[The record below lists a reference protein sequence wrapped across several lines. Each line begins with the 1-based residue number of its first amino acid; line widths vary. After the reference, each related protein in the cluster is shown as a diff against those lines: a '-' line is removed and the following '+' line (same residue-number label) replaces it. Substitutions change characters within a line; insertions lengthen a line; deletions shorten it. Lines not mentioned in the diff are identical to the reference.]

1 MVAPLD
7 TSSFQSFWPS
17 SQPQAARSACV
28 AQGIRPGR
36 HTVPQYLGPQGS
48 SADKLTNLVGH
59 IDRLG
64 LLVRQVDFQELKLF
78 VPQLIHHPRY
88 PLAIAYPC
96 PLAKDEG
103 VLPGSLPCGPGEYV
117 QNETV
122 SWAQ

>member
-7 TSSFQSFWPS
+7 TSSFQSFWLS

-28 AQGIRPGR
+28 AQGIRFGWNP
-36 HTVPQYLGPQGS
+36 VPQYLGPQGS

-64 LLVRQVDFQELKLF
+64 LLVRQVNFQELKLF

-88 PLAIAYPC
+88 PLA
-96 PLAKDEG
+96 KDEG
-103 VLPGSLPCGPGEYV
+103 VLPGSLPCGPDEYV
-117 QNETV
+117 RNETV